1 MTESKHEK
9 MLNFSSHEIY
19 IKPNHELLLFTL
31 SVTKVK
37 IVTTLHAGE
46 MGSLTLHV

>member
-1 MTESKHEK
+1 
-9 MLNFSSHEIY
+9 MLNFSSHEGNIHKAKY
-19 IKPNHELLLFTL
+19 ELLLFTL

-46 MGSLTLHV
+46 MGSLTHCMCEGKMA